1 MKKFIVCGFA
11 ILLAA
16 GGANASTVTRCVVRQ
31 CADGYFATEGFMD
44 YKSGETMYTKC
55 TKCPGKML
63 ASGGTAKVRTWQADV
78 IGSPHTGLT
87 LKPVAP
93 NEPLL
98 EGACYIS
105 PYDYQTFKDST
116 GNWQYSGGD
125 CKY

>member
-44 YKSGETMYTKC
+44 YMSGETMYTKC

-63 ASGGTAKVRTWQADV
+63 ANGGTAKVRTWELYLS
-78 IGSPHTGLT
+78 GSPHTELT
-87 LKPVAP
+87 ITSVEP

-98 EGACYIS
+98 EEACYIS
-105 PYDYQTFKDST
+105 QYDNQTFKDST